1 MNKHLTAMLEI
12 EAGEEIMYVGDHLY
26 SDVLRSKSTLGW
38 RSVFIMPELPEE
50 MKTLYNLHPLQ
61 ERIKK
66 LRNLQDD
73 LSTQADSICQ
83 LKKLMIIKLIKS
95 KMTMIKKY

>member
-1 MNKHLTAMLEI
+1 
-12 EAGEEIMYVGDHLY
+12 
-26 SDVLRSKSTLGW
+26 
-38 RSVFIMPELPEE
+38 

-66 LRNLQDD
+66 LHNLQDD